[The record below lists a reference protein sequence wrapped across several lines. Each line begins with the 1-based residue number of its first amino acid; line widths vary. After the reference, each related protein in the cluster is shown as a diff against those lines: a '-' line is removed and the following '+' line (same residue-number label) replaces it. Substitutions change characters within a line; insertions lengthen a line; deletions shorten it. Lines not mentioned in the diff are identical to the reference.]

1 MENRNDIKKRM
12 MAIAAKTWG
21 LSSREME
28 SIDPLIPLLIE
39 ANAAELEKVSISVDE
54 AGQRMAAKLMEMLT
68 PENLLNPAPA
78 RGILQA
84 LPFDPTGS
92 IDEENQFYY
101 FKRNP
106 FEDGEADLEIFF
118 TPVTEHRLFNGKIDF
133 IASGN
138 TLSRTEEMGE
148 KRVVAKSVS
157 GRNLSNELW
166 IGVSLH
172 KSVPSLEGMT
182 FYFETENLSDSEER
196 IFYQALNRA
205 QWEING
211 IAIETKSGYFD
222 NGGSVRKKK
231 ITFPHTDF
239 NRSYTVSQ
247 HVLNFYRKHFVS
259 VARNPWDSTISQDAC
274 QKYPDE
280 FQEVFHPDDL
290 KPLTNRLLWFK
301 IQFLPHIPGHIP
313 DRVRCSI
320 NCFPVINRRREKS
333 VISGL
338 DRIKELR
345 LNPYEVFFDLAEIHC
360 DSNLQ
365 VIIGDQLPADMEGKA
380 LLTLRKDNI
389 GRFNTSNAV
398 EKIQQMVDAYRND
411 YPAFAKIKGI
421 DHDAID
427 KLYDAIKPFEH
438 ATDHLQDFAS
448 GTTPYL
454 MLRTD
459 AGKETAEVEVSYY
472 LTCGSMGNGI
482 MKGTHFNY
490 DSAELLR
497 DRILLMSSTMGGT
510 DRKKD
515 EELIR
520 SFRYA
525 LLTRGKIV
533 TMEDIR
539 ALSESQF
546 GRFAESIEVKKGAAM
561 SPDYGSGLQR
571 IIEINITLRR
581 DNQLT
586 KEEIKYLKDDLEQQ
600 LMERSTNVMP
610 FRVVCS

>member
-12 MAIAAKTWG
+12 MAVAAKTWG

-39 ANAAELEKVSISVDE
+39 ANAAELEKVSGSVDE

-78 RGILQA
+78 MGILQA

-92 IDEENQFYY
+92 IDEDNQFYY

-118 TPVTEHRLFNGKIDF
+118 TPVAEHRLFNGKVDF

-148 KRVVAKSVS
+148 KRVVAKNAY

-172 KSVPSLEGMT
+172 KSVRSPEGLS

-196 IFYQALNRA
+196 VFYQALQKA

-211 IAIETKSGYFD
+211 TAIETKPGYYD
-222 NGGSVRKKK
+222 KDSTLRGRK

-239 NRSYTVSQ
+239 NRSHTVSQ
-247 HVLNFYRKHFVS
+247 HVLDFYRKHFVS
-259 VARNPWDSTISQDAC
+259 VANNPWDSIISQDAYL
-274 QKYPDE
+274 KYPDE
-280 FQEVFHPDDL
+280 FQKIFHPDDL

-301 IQFLPHIPGHIP
+301 IRFLPHIPGHIP

-320 NCFPVINRRREKS
+320 NCFPVINRRKEKS

-360 DSNLQ
+360 DSKLQ
-365 VIIGDQLPADMEGKA
+365 VIVGDQLPADMEGKA

-389 GRFNTSNAV
+389 GRFNTTNAV
-398 EKIQQMVDAYRND
+398 EKIQQMIDAYRND

-421 DHDAID
+421 DHETID

-459 AGKETAEVEVSYY
+459 AGKESAEVEVSYY
-472 LTCGSMGNGI
+472 LTCGSLGNGI
-482 MKGTHFNY
+482 MKGMHINY
-490 DSAELLR
+490 ESAELLR
-497 DRILLMSSTMGGT
+497 DRILLMTTTMGGT

-539 ALSESQF
+539 ALTEAQF
-546 GRFAESIEVKKGAAM
+546 GRFAESIDVKKGAAM

-571 IIEINITLRR
+571 VIEITVRLKR
-581 DNQLT
+581 DSQLT
-586 KEEIKYLKDDLEQQ
+586 PEEIKYLKDDLEQQ
-600 LMERSTNVMP
+600 LVERSTNVMP